1 MAEVELLSEC
11 LKGFINAL
19 TARPRQQFKALLYSY
34 KQLLQIELAK
44 IQAMLAA
51 QDRLSSFYT
60 AAINGLDETLKP
72 LEAALSQIP
81 FKEFKA
87 CDSVTGLDLDIQNIY
102 LDKKNELRI
111 LTYKY
116 AQFGFANTYFGD
128 LRNNI
133 ENKLDQLTTIIT
145 YIDNLATS
153 NMDDDDPVIV
163 YTNNTDA
170 AGNKYPVTRTGKI
183 ATNGINGIYI
193 TVTMDDTGANETFD
207 ATEVQV
213 G

>member
-44 IQAMLAA
+44 
-51 QDRLSSFYT
+51 LSSMVGRNDLLQQFYT
-60 AAINGLDETLKP
+60 NAINGFEDTLKP
-72 LEAALSQIP
+72 IESSLSQIP
-81 FKEFKA
+81 FTEFKA
-87 CDSVTGLDLDIQNIY
+87 CPGVVGTFGDIQNIY
-102 LDKKNELRI
+102 FDAKNQVRT

-116 AQFGFANTYFGD
+116 AQLGFSSTYFED
-128 LRNNI
+128 LRNNV
-133 ENKLDQLTTIIT
+133 ENKLQTVDAVIE
-145 YIDNLATS
+145 YVDSVATFQMEPS
-153 NMDDDDPVIV
+153 DPVIV
-163 YTNNTDA
+163 YTNNTDT
-170 AGNKYPVTRTGKI
+170 AGKKYPVTRTGVI
-183 ATNGINGIYI
+183 AILSGTDV